1 MSKIKTLSS
10 RNFSDLLKT
19 NVMYKLY
26 YTLRGDRSM
35 RRRSSLSLFLEALGP
50 ISTTRHVATC
60 SSLSIYLLDMADVG
74 VLFVM
79 LTDLVLTQNHFANLV
94 LVKAKYN

>member
-1 MSKIKTLSS
+1 
-10 RNFSDLLKT
+10 
-19 NVMYKLY
+19 
-26 YTLRGDRSM
+26 M
-35 RRRSSLSLFLEALGP
+35 RRRSSLSLSRSPRTYFHDP
-50 ISTTRHVATC
+50 TC